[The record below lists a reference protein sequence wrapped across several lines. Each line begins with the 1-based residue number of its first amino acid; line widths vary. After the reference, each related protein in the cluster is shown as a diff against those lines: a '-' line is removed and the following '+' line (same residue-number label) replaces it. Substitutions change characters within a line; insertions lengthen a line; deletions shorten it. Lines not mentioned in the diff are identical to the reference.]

1 MKKKRGLKRIV
12 VFLSV
17 VFNRIDTNDILD
29 IHKYFV
35 KVTRHK
41 IIFEIIQKVYM
52 VLLIS
57 IVNASNHRKS
67 LSFSNQ
73 KCLIQPTL
81 VSVHPNE

>member
-1 MKKKRGLKRIV
+1 M
-12 VFLSV
+12 
-17 VFNRIDTNDILD
+17 
-29 IHKYFV
+29 
-35 KVTRHK
+35 
-41 IIFEIIQKVYM
+41 FEIIQKVYM

-57 IVNASNHRKS
+57 IVNASNHRKY

>member
-35 KVTRHK
+35 KVT
-41 IIFEIIQKVYM
+41 
-52 VLLIS
+52 
-57 IVNASNHRKS
+57 
-67 LSFSNQ
+67 
-73 KCLIQPTL
+73 
-81 VSVHPNE
+81 

>member
-1 MKKKRGLKRIV
+1 M
-12 VFLSV
+12 
-17 VFNRIDTNDILD
+17 
-29 IHKYFV
+29 
-35 KVTRHK
+35 
-41 IIFEIIQKVYM
+41 FEIIQKVYM

-67 LSFSNQ
+67 LSFSNS

>member
-1 MKKKRGLKRIV
+1 MKKKTGLKRIV
-12 VFLSV
+12 IFLSV
-17 VFNRIDTNDILD
+17 AFNRIDTNDILD

-35 KVTRHK
+35 KVTWHK

>member
-1 MKKKRGLKRIV
+1 MKKKTGLKRIV
-12 VFLSV
+12 IFHSV
-17 VFNRIDTNDILD
+17 AFNRIDTNNILD

-35 KVTRHK
+35 KGTWHK
-41 IIFEIIQKVYM
+41 LMFEIIQKVYM

-57 IVNASNHRKS
+57 IFNASNHRKS